1 MTQASHEADRLLAAI
16 QSEESPN
23 TANLRRLR
31 QAASKRL
38 RNADASTVL
47 AVAKTLID
55 NDRRW
60 LGYELIHH
68 HPATLASLGLAE
80 VEALGTG
87 MASWSEVDTFCAYVA
102 GPCWAKGQIDDH
114 VVLDWSAR
122 NDRWWRR
129 AALVATTALNVRSR
143 GGTGDPHRTLMIAEQ
158 LLADRDDMVVKALSW
173 ALRELIYWDPTAVA
187 DFLEHHDQ
195 ALAPRV
201 KREVRNK
208 LETGLKNPKG

>member
-1 MTQASHEADRLLAAI
+1 MTQASHEAERLLTAVRAL
-16 QSEESPN
+16 EAPN
-23 TANLRRLR
+23 TAHLRRLR

-38 RNADASTVL
+38 RNASASTVL

-68 HPATLASLGLAE
+68 HPNTLASLSLAE
-80 VEALGTG
+80 VEALGAG

-102 GPCWAKGQIDDH
+102 GPCWAMRQIDDEAI
-114 VVLDWSAR
+114 LGWSGR

-143 GGTGDPHRTLMIAEQ
+143 GGTGDPRRTLMIAEQ

-173 ALRELIYWDPTAVA
+173 ALRELTYWNPIAVA
-187 DFLEHHDQ
+187 DFLERHDQ

-208 LETGLKNPKG
+208 LETGLKNP